1 MDGSIHSGHNQISQ
15 TRIVYDKKKL
25 RIKVEVQF
33 NRDKKKAW
41 QMEVRMSDMSK

>member
-15 TRIVYDKKKL
+15 PMIVYDKKRL

-33 NRDKKKAW
+33 NRDTKKA
-41 QMEVRMSDMSK
+41 